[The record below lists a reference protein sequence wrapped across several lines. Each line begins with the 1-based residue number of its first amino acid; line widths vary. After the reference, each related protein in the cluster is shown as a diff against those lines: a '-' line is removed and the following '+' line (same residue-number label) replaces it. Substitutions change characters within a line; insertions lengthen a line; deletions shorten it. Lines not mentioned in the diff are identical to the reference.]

1 MKSRTVGLLASIVIA
16 AVAANSPIP
25 AGEKP
30 KPLGSVGAGEGP
42 AWDGKGNLYFSGRGR
57 ISKRDA
63 SGAVTTFKELGT
75 NGLIFDF
82 EGRLVA
88 CNPANRRVVR
98 FEPDGQMT
106 VLADRYQGMQFNSPN
121 DVTIDS
127 KGRIY
132 FSDPRYGSRDNMEM
146 KDKDGQFVEGVY
158 RIDAPGK
165 VTRIIGREVERAN
178 GIFISPR
185 DQYIYVADNNNN
197 TPGGARKLWRFT
209 FRRDGS
215 VDAASRKLVYDWKD
229 GRGPDGLKMDREGRL
244 YVAGGR
250 NEPSKFETA
259 EKFKGGVYILSQEGA
274 LLDFVPIPNDE
285 VTNCAFGGPDLKTLF
300 ITAGG
305 NLWSMQVNTPGWLP
319 YLRK

>member
-1 MKSRTVGLLASIVIA
+1 MTKTLAVLFASLII
-16 AVAANSPIP
+16 AVAADSPIP
-25 AGEKP
+25 AGAKP
-30 KPLGSVGAGEGP
+30 QPLGSVGAGEGP
-42 AWDGKGNLYFSGRGR
+42 AWDGKGNLYFSGKGR
-57 ISKRDA
+57 INKRDA
-63 SGAVTTFKELGT
+63 NGAVTTFKELGT
-75 NGLIFDF
+75 NGLIFDL

-88 CNPANRRVVR
+88 CNPSNRRVVR
-98 FEPDGQMT
+98 FEPNGEMT
-106 VLADRYQGMQFNSPN
+106 VLADRYEGMQFNSPN

-132 FSDPRYGSRDNMEM
+132 FSDPRYGNRDNMEM

-178 GIFISPR
+178 GVFISPK

-197 TPGGARKLWRFT
+197 TVGGARKLWRFT
-209 FRRDGS
+209 LRRDGS
-215 VDAASRKLVYDWKD
+215 VEPASRKLVYDWKD

-250 NEPSKFETA
+250 NEPNKFEA
-259 EKFKGGVYILSQEGA
+259 ADKFKGGVYVLSPDGTQLA
-274 LLDFVPIPNDE
+274 FVPIPNDE

-300 ITAGG
+300 VTAGG
-305 NLWSMQVNTPGWLP
+305 NLWSIGVNTPGWIP

>member
-1 MKSRTVGLLASIVIA
+1 MRTLGSLFAILLTATA
-16 AVAANSPIP
+16 ADPPIP

-30 KPLGSVGAGEGP
+30 QSHGSVGAGEGP
-42 AWDGKGNLYFSGRGR
+42 AADGKGNMYFSGGGR
-57 ISKRDA
+57 INKRDA
-63 SGAVTTFKELGT
+63 SGNITTFKELGT

-88 CNPANRRVVR
+88 CNPRNRRVVR
-98 FEPDGQMT
+98 FEPNGEMT
-106 VLADRYQGMQFNSPN
+106 VLADRYEGMQFNSPN
-121 DVTIDS
+121 DIAIDS

-132 FSDPRYGSRDNMEM
+132 FSDPRYGSRDNMEL

-178 GIFISPR
+178 GIFITPK
-185 DQYIYVADNNNN
+185 DEYIYVADNNNN
-197 TPGGARKLWRFT
+197 TVGGARKLWRFA
-209 FRRDGS
+209 FRRDGT
-215 VDAASRKLVYDWKD
+215 VDPASRKLIYDWKD

-250 NEPSKFETA
+250 NEPNKFETA
-259 EKFKGGVYILSQEGA
+259 DKFKGGVYILSPQGS
-274 LLDFVPIPNDE
+274 LLQFVPIPNDE
-285 VTNCAFGGPDLKTLF
+285 VTNCAFGGPDWKTLF

-305 NLWSMQVNTPGWLP
+305 NLWSIRVNTPGWIP

>member
-1 MKSRTVGLLASIVIA
+1 MTSRTLVLFVSIVIA
-16 AVAANSPIP
+16 AVAADSPIP

-30 KPLGSVGAGEGP
+30 QSLGSVGAGEGP
-42 AWDGKGNLYFSGRGR
+42 APDGKGNIYFTGHGR
-57 ISKRDA
+57 ITKRDA
-63 SGAVTTFKELGT
+63 AGAVTVFKEIGA
-75 NGLIFDF
+75 NGLIFDLQ
-82 EGRLVA
+82 GRLVA
-88 CNPANRRVVR
+88 CNPSNRRVVR
-98 FEPDGQMT
+98 FEPNGEMT
-106 VLADRYQGMQFNSPN
+106 ILADRYEGMQFNSPN
-121 DVTIDS
+121 DITIDS

-146 KDKDGQFVEGVY
+146 KDKQGQFVEGVY

-178 GIFISPR
+178 GVFISPK
-185 DQYIYVADNNNN
+185 DEYIYVADNNNN
-197 TPGGARKLWRFT
+197 TVGGARKLWRFT

-215 VDAASRKLVYDWKD
+215 VDPASRKLVFDWKD

-250 NEPSKFETA
+250 NKPNKFETA
-259 EKFKGGVYILSQEGA
+259 DKFKGGVYVLSPEGA
-274 LLDFVPIPNDE
+274 LLHFVPIPDDE
-285 VTNCAFGGPDLKTLF
+285 VTNCAFGGPDWKTLF

-305 NLWSMQVNTPGWLP
+305 NLWSIRVNTPGWIP